1 MSHKMSRS
9 RAYWRTVFV
18 ALALFI
24 LTLIEFYVALNYNKI
39 ALLMFIATIKAIL
52 VLYFF
57 MHVYRLWSPEE
68 EH

>member
-18 ALALFI
+18 ALALFA
-24 LTLIEFYVALNYNKI
+24 LTLIEFYLALNYNKI
-39 ALLMFIATIKAIL
+39 TFLMFIAILKAIL

>member
-18 ALALFI
+18 ALALFV
-24 LTLIEFYVALNYNKI
+24 LTLIEFYLALHYNKI
-39 ALLMFIATIKAIL
+39 TFLMFIATIKAIL